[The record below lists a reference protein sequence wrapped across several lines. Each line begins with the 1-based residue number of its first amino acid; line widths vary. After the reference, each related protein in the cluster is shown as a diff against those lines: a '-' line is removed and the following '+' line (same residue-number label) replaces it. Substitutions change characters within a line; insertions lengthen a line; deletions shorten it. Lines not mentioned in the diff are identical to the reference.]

1 MSKEK
6 TSKVEG
12 TIIGHNDGYGFLRPE
27 DGKDDV
33 YLPPTE
39 MLKVMHGDR
48 VVVKVFT
55 PKNKNKAE
63 GSITEILDRANTEL
77 VGRLVIEQGIY
88 LVVPEEKRIK
98 HDIVIPKDDLNKAE
112 VGQVVLIHLVDPP
125 TKVTPPIGKV
135 IEIIGSIDDPGI
147 ETSIAIRKFKIPYK
161 FSKDVYDQQ
170 SLIDGKCLANQDP
183 LRTDLTDIS
192 FFTVDGADAK
202 DFDDA
207 IYAESYGRD
216 SWRVLV
222 AIADVSHFVK
232 PDDAVDKEAFLRGTS
247 VYFPRTVIP
256 MIPEFLSNKLCSI
269 LPGEKRKVLVCDMVI
284 DADGEIK
291 GYQFY
296 EANIR
301 SRARFT
307 YEQLWEIIRTR
318 DIEAFKGVGDKLLID
333 SIFSAYSAYHS
344 FLRNR
349 KQRGALEFETVE
361 ASIKLDNNGQIEDI
375 SATRRTDAHKIIEEC
390 MIAANKCAAHFISVN
405 KRDSLYRIH
414 EEPEE
419 DKLNNLQVYLKTQGV
434 NWDFESPV
442 KSCDVSKLLESVKKR
457 LDSQILQSLTLRTM
471 RQACYSPENI
481 GHFALALENYTHFT
495 SPIRRYPDLI
505 VHRVI
510 KSILYGEDFKPSSDF
525 KYTRR
530 EDSSW
535 VVLGERTSFTERR
548 AEEASRDV
556 ISFLKCQFMQQRVGE
571 QMRGVVTSVVPFG
584 LFITLDDLFVEGLI
598 HVSELGQEFFQF
610 ISTSHELRGERTG
623 KRFKLYDRVLVQL
636 MRVDIDN
643 RRIQFALLGRQEQIS
658 GKTNSFLKGKK
669 RKQKSVKNL
678 KPGIS
683 S

>member
-12 TIIGHNDGYGFLRPE
+12 IIIGHNDGYGFLRSE

-48 VVVKVFT
+48 VIVKVFT

-135 IEIIGSIDDPGI
+135 IEIIGNIDDPGI

-247 VYFPRTVIP
+247 VYLPRTVIP

-284 DADGEIK
+284 DAGGEIK
-291 GYQFY
+291 
-296 EANIR
+296 
-301 SRARFT
+301 
-307 YEQLWEIIRTR
+307 
-318 DIEAFKGVGDKLLID
+318 
-333 SIFSAYSAYHS
+333 
-344 FLRNR
+344 
-349 KQRGALEFETVE
+349 
-361 ASIKLDNNGQIEDI
+361 
-375 SATRRTDAHKIIEEC
+375 
-390 MIAANKCAAHFISVN
+390 
-405 KRDSLYRIH
+405 
-414 EEPEE
+414 
-419 DKLNNLQVYLKTQGV
+419 
-434 NWDFESPV
+434 
-442 KSCDVSKLLESVKKR
+442 
-457 LDSQILQSLTLRTM
+457 
-471 RQACYSPENI
+471 
-481 GHFALALENYTHFT
+481 
-495 SPIRRYPDLI
+495 
-505 VHRVI
+505 
-510 KSILYGEDFKPSSDF
+510 
-525 KYTRR
+525 
-530 EDSSW
+530 
-535 VVLGERTSFTERR
+535 
-548 AEEASRDV
+548 
-556 ISFLKCQFMQQRVGE
+556 
-571 QMRGVVTSVVPFG
+571 
-584 LFITLDDLFVEGLI
+584 
-598 HVSELGQEFFQF
+598 
-610 ISTSHELRGERTG
+610 
-623 KRFKLYDRVLVQL
+623 
-636 MRVDIDN
+636 
-643 RRIQFALLGRQEQIS
+643 
-658 GKTNSFLKGKK
+658 
-669 RKQKSVKNL
+669 
-678 KPGIS
+678 
-683 S
+683 